1 VRFKCDLG
9 AIFATIADNGR
20 QPPFVS
26 PANELLEINCMAL
39 SGIVG
44 YDECLAE
51 REGFEPSIRFGRI
64 HAFQAC
70 ALDRSAIS
78 PVVAGRCPFRREARS
93 IEQTFHKVKMPL
105 PTSITAKHESDLKIS
120 YENPKHDD
128 DKRREQ
134 PDMLIYH
141 EPRRDEAGDLKDR

>member
-1 VRFKCDLG
+1 MLGGERGIRTLDTLWAYTRFPGVRLRPLG
-9 AIFATIADNGR
+9 H
-20 QPPFVS
+20 
-26 PANELLEINCMAL
+26 L
-39 SGIVG
+39 S
-44 YDECLAE
+44 
-51 REGFEPSIRFGRI
+51 
-64 HAFQAC
+64 
-70 ALDRSAIS
+70 
-78 PVVAGRCPFRREARS
+78 VVAGRCPFRREARS